1 MPCFIYTIHLPPGKS
16 PVGGTRSAYTTL
28 PRRCTQRK
36 DVDTIEFLYSIIGYP
51 LGYIM
56 WAIYEV
62 ICKNTGASIGV
73 AILVFTFIVKLAML
87 PLSIKQ
93 QKNSAKSAIFAP
105 KVREIQQK
113 YKNNQEK
120 QQQELAK
127 LQAQGYSP
135 MGGCGTMAITFLLLF
150 GVLDVVYKPM
160 THIMHMG
167 NTTQI
172 MQESYYVSMTKI
184 FVDEYGNTQELTGD
198 ALTKHDD
205 IVRDAKQIL
214 EYYNANCLS
223 DGEEPLTD
231 DVWANLD
238 STSKNM
244 VKKVIAK
251 ATITSFN
258 EDNGNDLFTESD
270 LYSLTKAEQAEVD
283 AIGDETEK
291 NEYRQTHSFSASTI
305 SAVETVQRKYGSVK
319 ATADSDSLTYT
330 QASTLQRELYAIEM
344 YGQVSEIDPS
354 ASSYS
359 LQQSDKDNMAELN
372 DKLEFLGIPLGKD
385 PASDLG
391 WPMIL
396 IPILAFVFSMAQTLI
411 SMKTMD
417 TSAAGGNSGC
427 MKATFFIMPI
437 FSIVLVFTVPAGAG
451 FYWTI
456 SYAFGILQTLLLNK
470 VYSPAKLRAQ
480 AEAEYNERMK
490 NAAKEEKR
498 KKQAEDLNAVSEY
511 EGEKLTQKE
520 INRRKLAAARKADA
534 EKYGEEYQEEDNDDD
549 T

>member
-1 MPCFIYTIHLPPGKS
+1 M
-16 PVGGTRSAYTTL
+16 
-28 PRRCTQRK
+28 
-36 DVDTIEFLYSIIGYP
+36 DTIEFLYSIIGYP

-87 PLSIKQ
+87 PLSIRQ
-93 QKNSAKSAIFAP
+93 QKNTAKSAIFAP

-127 LQAQGYSP
+127 LQQQGYSP

-167 NTTQI
+167 NTAQI

-184 FVDEYGNTQELTGD
+184 FVDEYGNTQELTGE
-198 ALTKHDD
+198 ALTKHDE

-214 EYYNANCLS
+214 EFYNANCLG
-223 DGEEPLTD
+223 DGEEPLTE

-238 STSKNM
+238 ATSKNM
-244 VKKVIAK
+244 VKKVVTK
-251 ATITSFN
+251 ATLTSFN

-291 NEYRQTHSFSASTI
+291 NEYRQAHSFSASTR

-319 ATADSDSLTYT
+319 ATADSDTLTYT

-344 YGQVSEIDPS
+344 YGQVSEIDPTAS
-354 ASSYS
+354 AYS

-372 DKLEFLGIPLGKD
+372 DKLEFRGSALCKGLQSFAALVAVAVAVDGDAAVGFLGAVACENSQILEAVKSLAASADNYAELIAGNVKNNVSVAADSVYLEVLKTKSVKHVGKVLLRCLHLCAALDVEILGK
-385 PASDLG
+385 LRY
-391 WPMIL
+391 IL
-396 IPILAFVFSMAQTLI
+396 FALVLKGSRRRLL
-411 SMKTMD
+411 
-417 TSAAGGNSGC
+417 C
-427 MKATFFIMPI
+427 M
-437 FSIVLVFTVPAGAG
+437 G
-451 FYWTI
+451 
-456 SYAFGILQTLLLNK
+456 LL
-470 VYSPAKLRAQ
+470 
-480 AEAEYNERMK
+480 
-490 NAAKEEKR
+490 
-498 KKQAEDLNAVSEY
+498 
-511 EGEKLTQKE
+511 
-520 INRRKLAAARKADA
+520 
-534 EKYGEEYQEEDNDDD
+534 
-549 T
+549 

>member
-1 MPCFIYTIHLPPGKS
+1 M
-16 PVGGTRSAYTTL
+16 
-28 PRRCTQRK
+28 
-36 DVDTIEFLYSIIGYP
+36 DTIEFLYSIIGYP
-51 LGYIM
+51 LGYIL

-87 PLSIKQ
+87 PLAIKQ

-127 LQAQGYSP
+127 LQQQGYSP

-160 THIMHMG
+160 THIKHMG

-184 FVDEYGNTQELTGD
+184 FVDEYGNTAELSGD
-198 ALTKHDD
+198 ALTKHDE

-214 EYYNANCLS
+214 EYYNANCLA
-223 DGEEPLTD
+223 DGAEPLTD
-231 DVWANLD
+231 EVWANLD

-244 VKKVIAK
+244 VKKVITK
-251 ATITSFN
+251 STLTSFG
-258 EDNGNDLFTESD
+258 EDSGNDLFTESD
-270 LYSLTKAEQAEVD
+270 LYSITKAEQSALD

-291 NEYRQTHSFSASTI
+291 NEYRAAHSFSASTR
-305 SAVETVQRKYGSVK
+305 SAVETVQRKYGTVK
-319 ATADSDSLTYT
+319 ATSDSADSLTYT
-330 QASTLQRELYAIEM
+330 QAATLQRELYAIEL
-344 YGQVSEIDPS
+344 YGQIS
-354 ASSYS
+354 ASDQTASAYN
-359 LQQSDKDNMAELN
+359 LQQADKDNMAELN

-396 IPILAFVFSMAQTLI
+396 IPILAFVFSMVQTLI

-417 TSAAGGNSGC
+417 MSAAGGNSGC

-456 SYAFGILQTLLLNK
+456 NYAFGILQTLLLNK

-498 KKQAEDLNAVSEY
+498 KRQTEDLSAVSDY

-534 EKYGEEYQEEDNDDD
+534 EKYGEEYHEDEDDD

>member
-1 MPCFIYTIHLPPGKS
+1 M
-16 PVGGTRSAYTTL
+16 
-28 PRRCTQRK
+28 RCTQRK
-36 DVDTIEFLYSIIGYP
+36 DVDTIEFLYNIIGYP
-51 LGYIM
+51 LGYIL

-62 ICKNTGASIGV
+62 ICKNTGASIGI

-87 PLSIKQ
+87 PLAIRQ

-127 LQAQGYSP
+127 LQTQGYSP

-160 THIMHMG
+160 THIKHMT

-184 FVDEYGNTQELTGD
+184 FVDEYGNTAELSGD
-198 ALTKHDD
+198 ELTKHEG

-214 EYYNANCLS
+214 EYYNANCLK
-223 DGEEPLTD
+223 DGGEPLTD
-231 DVWANLD
+231 EVWNKLD
-238 STSKNM
+238 STSKGV
-244 VKKVIAK
+244 VKSV
-251 ATITSFN
+251 ITSATVGASKSDENKDKTFA
-258 EDNGNDLFTESD
+258 DTD
-270 LYSLTKAEQAEVD
+270 LYSITKTEQEELD
-283 AIGDETEK
+283 KISDETEK
-291 NEYRQTHSFSASTI
+291 ADYRAAHSFSDATKKS
-305 SAVETVQRKYGSVK
+305 VETVQRQFGTVK
-319 ATADSDSLTYT
+319 CAGGSDSLTYT
-330 QASTLQRELYAIEM
+330 QASTLQRELYAINCFGTVAEN
-344 YGQVSEIDPS
+344 DPAIS
-354 ASSYS
+354 AYD
-359 LQQSDKDNMAELN
+359 LPQGDKDNLVELN
-372 DKLEFLGIPLGKD
+372 DKLEFLGIPLGQD
-385 PASDLG
+385 PASNLG

-396 IPILAFVFSMAQTLI
+396 IPILAFVFSMVQTLI

-417 TSAAGGNSGC
+417 MSAAGGNSGC

-456 SYAFGILQTLLLNK
+456 SYLFGILQTLLLNK
-470 VYSPAKLRAQ
+470 LYNPAKLRAE

-490 NAAKEEKR
+490 QEAKNEKKKRQAA
-498 KKQAEDLNAVSEY
+498 DLDAVSEY
-511 EGEKLTQKE
+511 KGEKLTQKE
-520 INRRKLAAARKADA
+520 INRRKLAEARKADA
-534 EKYGEEYQEEDNDDD
+534 EKYGEEYHEDEDDDD

>member
-1 MPCFIYTIHLPPGKS
+1 MDK
-16 PVGGTRSAYTTL
+16 
-28 PRRCTQRK
+28 
-36 DVDTIEFLYSIIGYP
+36 IEFLYSIIGTP
-51 LGYIM
+51 LGYIL

-87 PLSIKQ
+87 PLAIKQ

-127 LQAQGYSP
+127 LQKQGYSP

-160 THIMHMG
+160 THIKHMQ
-167 NTTQI
+167 NTTAI

-184 FVDEYGNTQELTGD
+184 FVDEYGNTEELEGD
-198 ALTKHDD
+198 DLTKHEE
-205 IVRDAKQIL
+205 IVRDAGQIL
-214 EYYNANCLS
+214 EYYNANCLK
-223 DGEEPLTD
+223 DGEEPATEA
-231 DVWANLD
+231 VWGQLD
-238 STSKNM
+238 STSKSI
-244 VKKVIAK
+244 VKKVITS

-258 EDNGNDLFTESD
+258 EDSGNDLFTESD
-270 LYSLTKAEQAEVD
+270 LYSLTKAEQEELD
-283 AIGDETEK
+283 KIGDENEK
-291 NEYRQTHSFSASTI
+291 TEYRNTHSFGSATK
-305 SAVETVQRKYGSVK
+305 SAVETVQRQFGTVK
-319 ATADSDSLTYT
+319 ATEGSDTLTYT
-330 QASTLQRELYAIEM
+330 QASTLQRELYAINR
-344 YGQVSEIDPS
+344 YGEVEESYDIS
-354 ASSYS
+354 AYE
-359 LQQSDKDNMAELN
+359 LSDTVKADLTELN

-411 SMKTMD
+411 SNKTMEMNNPG
-417 TSAAGGNSGC
+417 TNTGC
-427 MKATFFIMPI
+427 MKGTMFIMPI
-437 FSIVLVFTVPAGAG
+437 FSLFLVFTVPAGAG

-456 SYAFGILQTLLLNK
+456 SYLFGILQTLLLNK
-470 VYSPAKLRAQ
+470 LYNPAKLRAE
-480 AEAEYNERMK
+480 AEAEYNERIK
-490 NAAKEEKR
+490 NEAKEEK
-498 KKQAEDLNAVSEY
+498 KKRQAADMDAVAEY
-511 EGEKLTQKE
+511 NGEKLTQKE
-520 INRRKLAAARKADA
+520 INRRKLAEARKADA
-534 EKYGEEYQEEDNDDD
+534 EKYGEEYHEDEDDD

>member
-1 MPCFIYTIHLPPGKS
+1 M
-16 PVGGTRSAYTTL
+16 
-28 PRRCTQRK
+28 
-36 DVDTIEFLYSIIGYP
+36 DTIEFLYSIIGYP
-51 LGYIM
+51 LGYIL

-127 LQAQGYSP
+127 LQQQGYSP
-135 MGGCGTMAITFLLLF
+135 MGGCGTMVITFLLLF

-160 THIMHMG
+160 THIMHMN

-184 FVDEYGNTQELTGD
+184 FVDEWGNTAELSGD
-198 ALTKHDD
+198 ALTKHDE

-214 EYYNANCLS
+214 EYYNDNCL
-223 DGEEPLTD
+223 DNGAEPLTD
-231 DVWANLD
+231 DVWNTLD
-238 STSKNM
+238 ATSKNM
-244 VKKVIAK
+244 VKKVITS
-251 ATITSFN
+251 ATISSYN
-258 EDNGNDLFTESD
+258 EDNGNDTFLKSD
-270 LYSLTKAEQAEVD
+270 LYSLTKAEEEELKT
-283 AIGDETEK
+283 ITDENEK
-291 NEYRQTHSFSASTI
+291 TEYRQAHSFSASTK
-305 SAVETVQRKYGSVK
+305 SAVETAQRKYGSVK
-319 ATADSDSLTYT
+319 ATADSTDSLTYT
-330 QASTLQRELYAIEM
+330 QAATLQRELYAIEL
-344 YGQVSEIDPS
+344 YGQVDEAQ
-354 ASSYS
+354 ASSVYN
-359 LQQSDKDNMAELN
+359 LQQGDKDNMAELN
-372 DKLEFLGIPLGKD
+372 SKLEFLGIPLGKD

-396 IPILAFVFSMAQTLI
+396 IPILAFVFSMLQTLL

-417 TSAAGGNSGC
+417 TSAAGNNSGC

-437 FSIVLVFTVPAGAG
+437 FSVVLVFTVPAGAG

-456 SYAFGILQTLLLNK
+456 SYLFGILQTLLLNK
-470 VYSPAKLRAQ
+470 LYSPAKLRAQ

-498 KKQAEDLNAVSEY
+498 KRQAEDLNAVSEY
-511 EGEKLTQKE
+511 NGEKLTQKE

-534 EKYGEEYQEEDNDDD
+534 EKYGEEYNEDNDDD
-549 T
+549 DT

>member
-1 MPCFIYTIHLPPGKS
+1 M
-16 PVGGTRSAYTTL
+16 
-28 PRRCTQRK
+28 
-36 DVDTIEFLYSIIGYP
+36 DTIEFLYSIIGYP

-87 PLSIKQ
+87 PLSIRQ
-93 QKNSAKSAIFAP
+93 QKNTAKSAIFAP

-127 LQAQGYSP
+127 LQQQGYSP

-167 NTTQI
+167 NTAQI

-184 FVDEYGNTQELTGD
+184 FVDEYGNTQELTGE
-198 ALTKHDD
+198 ALTKHDE

-214 EYYNANCLS
+214 EFYNDNCLG
-223 DGEEPLTD
+223 DGEEPLTE

-238 STSKNM
+238 ATSKNM
-244 VKKVIAK
+244 VKKVVTK
-251 ATITSFN
+251 ATLTSFN

-270 LYSLTKAEQAEVD
+270 LYSITKAEQAEVD

-291 NEYRQTHSFSASTI
+291 NEYRQAHSFSASTR

-319 ATADSDSLTYT
+319 ATADSDTLTYT
-330 QASTLQRELYAIEM
+330 QASTLQRELYSIEM
-344 YGQVSEIDPS
+344 YGQVSKIDPTAS
-354 ASSYS
+354 AYS

-437 FSIVLVFTVPAGAG
+437 FSIVLA
-451 FYWTI
+451 
-456 SYAFGILQTLLLNK
+456 
-470 VYSPAKLRAQ
+470 RASTG
-480 AEAEYNERMK
+480 R
-490 NAAKEEKR
+490 
-498 KKQAEDLNAVSEY
+498 
-511 EGEKLTQKE
+511 
-520 INRRKLAAARKADA
+520 
-534 EKYGEEYQEEDNDDD
+534 
-549 T
+549 

>member
-1 MPCFIYTIHLPPGKS
+1 M
-16 PVGGTRSAYTTL
+16 
-28 PRRCTQRK
+28 
-36 DVDTIEFLYSIIGYP
+36 DTIEFLYSIIGYP

-87 PLSIKQ
+87 PLSIRQ
-93 QKNSAKSAIFAP
+93 QKNTAKSAIFAP

-127 LQAQGYSP
+127 LQQQGYSP

-167 NTTQI
+167 NTAQI

-184 FVDEYGNTQELTGD
+184 FVDEYGNTQELTGE
-198 ALTKHDD
+198 ALTKHDE

-214 EYYNANCLS
+214 EFYNENCLG
-223 DGEEPLTD
+223 DGEEPLTE

-238 STSKNM
+238 ATSKNM
-244 VKKVIAK
+244 VKKVVTK
-251 ATITSFN
+251 ATLTSFN

-291 NEYRQTHSFSASTI
+291 NEYRQAHSFSASTR

-319 ATADSDSLTYT
+319 ATADSDTLTYT
-330 QASTLQRELYAIEM
+330 QASTLQRELYSIEM
-344 YGQVSEIDPS
+344 YGQVSKIDPTAS
-354 ASSYS
+354 AYS

-385 PASDLG
+385 PASDIG

-498 KKQAEDLNAVSEY
+498 KRQTEDLNAVSEY

-534 EKYGEEYQEEDNDDD
+534 EKYGEEYHEDNDDD

>member
-1 MPCFIYTIHLPPGKS
+1 M
-16 PVGGTRSAYTTL
+16 
-28 PRRCTQRK
+28 
-36 DVDTIEFLYSIIGYP
+36 DTIEFLYSIIGYP
-51 LGYIM
+51 LGYIL

-127 LQAQGYSP
+127 LQQQGYSP

-160 THIMHMG
+160 THIKHMS

-184 FVDEYGNTQELTGD
+184 FVDEWGNTAELSGD
-198 ALTKHDD
+198 ALTKHDE

-214 EYYNANCLS
+214 EYYNANCL
-223 DGEEPLTD
+223 DNDAEPLTD
-231 DVWANLD
+231 DVWNTLD
-238 STSKNM
+238 ATSKNM
-244 VKKVIAK
+244 VKKVITK
-251 ATITSFN
+251 ATISSYT
-258 EDNGNDLFTESD
+258 EDSGNDTFVKSD
-270 LYSLTKAEQAEVD
+270 LYSMTKAEEEEVNKI
-283 AIGDETEK
+283 ADENEK
-291 NEYRQTHSFSASTI
+291 NEYRQSHSFSASTR
-305 SAVETVQRKYGSVK
+305 SAVETTQRKYGTVK
-319 ATADSDSLTYT
+319 ATADSTDSLTYT
-330 QASTLQRELYAIEM
+330 QATTLQRELYAIEL
-344 YGQVSEIDPS
+344 YGQVDVEQ
-354 ASSYS
+354 ASSVYN
-359 LQQSDKDNMAELN
+359 LQQGDKDNMAELN
-372 DKLEFLGIPLGKD
+372 EKLEFLGIPLGKD

-396 IPILAFVFSMAQTLI
+396 IPILAFVFSMLQTLL

-417 TSAAGGNSGC
+417 NSAAGSNSGC

-437 FSIVLVFTVPAGAG
+437 FSVVLVFTVPAGAG

-456 SYAFGILQTLLLNK
+456 SYLFGILQTLLLNK
-470 VYSPAKLRAQ
+470 LYSPAKLRAE

-498 KKQAEDLNAVSEY
+498 KRQSEDLNAVSDY
-511 EGEKLTQKE
+511 NGEKLTQKE

-534 EKYGEEYQEEDNDDD
+534 EKYGEEYTEDNDDD
-549 T
+549 DT

>member
-1 MPCFIYTIHLPPGKS
+1 M
-16 PVGGTRSAYTTL
+16 
-28 PRRCTQRK
+28 
-36 DVDTIEFLYSIIGYP
+36 DTIEFLYSIIGYP

-87 PLSIKQ
+87 PLSIRQ
-93 QKNSAKSAIFAP
+93 QKNTAKSAIFAP

-127 LQAQGYSP
+127 LQQQGYSP

-167 NTTQI
+167 NTAQI

-184 FVDEYGNTQELTGD
+184 FVDEYGNTQELTGE
-198 ALTKHDD
+198 ALTKHDE

-214 EYYNANCLS
+214 EFYNDNCLG
-223 DGEEPLTD
+223 DGEEPLTE

-238 STSKNM
+238 ATSKNM
-244 VKKVIAK
+244 VKKVVTK
-251 ATITSFN
+251 ATLTSFN

-291 NEYRQTHSFSASTI
+291 NEYRQAHSFSASTR

-319 ATADSDSLTYT
+319 ATADSDTLTYT
-330 QASTLQRELYAIEM
+330 QASTLQRELYSIEM
-344 YGQVSEIDPS
+344 YGQVSEIDPTAS
-354 ASSYS
+354 AYS

-385 PASDLG
+385 PASALG

-437 FSIVLVFTVPAGAG
+437 FSLSLIH
-451 FYWTI
+451 I
-456 SYAFGILQTLLLNK
+456 
-470 VYSPAKLRAQ
+470 
-480 AEAEYNERMK
+480 
-490 NAAKEEKR
+490 
-498 KKQAEDLNAVSEY
+498 
-511 EGEKLTQKE
+511 
-520 INRRKLAAARKADA
+520 
-534 EKYGEEYQEEDNDDD
+534 
-549 T
+549 

>member
-1 MPCFIYTIHLPPGKS
+1 M
-16 PVGGTRSAYTTL
+16 
-28 PRRCTQRK
+28 
-36 DVDTIEFLYSIIGYP
+36 DTIEFLYSIIGYP

-87 PLSIKQ
+87 PLSIRQ
-93 QKNSAKSAIFAP
+93 QKNTAKSAIFAP

-127 LQAQGYSP
+127 LQQQGYSP

-167 NTTQI
+167 NTAQI

-184 FVDEYGNTQELTGD
+184 FVDEYGNTQELTGE
-198 ALTKHDD
+198 ALTKHDE

-214 EYYNANCLS
+214 EFYNENCLG
-223 DGEEPLTD
+223 DGEEPLTE

-238 STSKNM
+238 ATSKNM
-244 VKKVIAK
+244 VKKVVTK
-251 ATITSFN
+251 ATLTSFN

-270 LYSLTKAEQAEVD
+270 LYSITKAEQAEVD

-291 NEYRQTHSFSASTI
+291 NEYRQAHSFSASTR

-319 ATADSDSLTYT
+319 ATADSDTLTYT
-330 QASTLQRELYAIEM
+330 QASTLQRELYSIEM
-344 YGQVSEIDPS
+344 YGQVSEIDPTAS
-354 ASSYS
+354 AYS

-411 SMKTMD
+411 SM
-417 TSAAGGNSGC
+417 
-427 MKATFFIMPI
+427 
-437 FSIVLVFTVPAGAG
+437 
-451 FYWTI
+451 
-456 SYAFGILQTLLLNK
+456 
-470 VYSPAKLRAQ
+470 
-480 AEAEYNERMK
+480 
-490 NAAKEEKR
+490 
-498 KKQAEDLNAVSEY
+498 
-511 EGEKLTQKE
+511 
-520 INRRKLAAARKADA
+520 
-534 EKYGEEYQEEDNDDD
+534 
-549 T
+549 

>member
-1 MPCFIYTIHLPPGKS
+1 M
-16 PVGGTRSAYTTL
+16 
-28 PRRCTQRK
+28 
-36 DVDTIEFLYSIIGYP
+36 DTIEFLYSIIGYP

-62 ICKNTGASIGV
+62 ICKNTGASIG
-73 AILVFTFIVKLAML
+73 LVFTFIVKLAML
-87 PLSIKQ
+87 PLSIRQ
-93 QKNSAKSAIFAP
+93 QKNTAKSAIFAP

-127 LQAQGYSP
+127 LQQQGYSP

-167 NTTQI
+167 NTAQI

-184 FVDEYGNTQELTGD
+184 FVDEYGNTQELTG
-198 ALTKHDD
+198 
-205 IVRDAKQIL
+205 
-214 EYYNANCLS
+214 
-223 DGEEPLTD
+223 EEPLTE

-238 STSKNM
+238 ATSKNM
-244 VKKVIAK
+244 VKKVVTK
-251 ATITSFN
+251 ATLTSFN

-291 NEYRQTHSFSASTI
+291 NEYRQAHSFSASTR

-319 ATADSDSLTYT
+319 ATADSDTLTYT
-330 QASTLQRELYAIEM
+330 QASTLQRELYSIEM
-344 YGQVSEIDPS
+344 YGQVSEIDPTAS
-354 ASSYS
+354 AYS

-498 KKQAEDLNAVSEY
+498 KRQTEDLNAVSEY

-534 EKYGEEYQEEDNDDD
+534 EKYGEEYHEDNDDD

>member
-1 MPCFIYTIHLPPGKS
+1 MFHIYHSFAAGKTPGRRNTQRIHHS
-16 PVGGTRSAYTTL
+16 L

-36 DVDTIEFLYSIIGYP
+36 DVDTIEFLYNIIGTP
-51 LGYIM
+51 LGYIL
-56 WAIYEV
+56 WGIYEV

-87 PLSIKQ
+87 PLAIKQ

-127 LQAQGYSP
+127 LQKQGYSP

-160 THIMHMG
+160 THIKHMQ
-167 NTTQI
+167 NTTAI

-184 FVDEYGNTQELTGD
+184 FVDEYGNTAELEGD
-198 ALTKHDD
+198 ALTKHND

-214 EYYNANCLS
+214 EYYNANCLKE
-223 DGEEPLTD
+223 GEEPLTE
-231 DVWANLD
+231 DVWSKLD
-238 STSKNM
+238 STSKDM
-244 VKKVIAK
+244 VKKVITSATVSASK
-251 ATITSFN
+251 ADEN
-258 EDNGNDLFTESD
+258 KEKLFTDSD
-270 LYSLTKAEQAEVD
+270 LYTITKAEQEELD
-283 AIGDETEK
+283 KIGDETQK
-291 NEYRQTHSFSASTI
+291 TEYTNAHSFSKSTK
-305 SAVETVQRKYGSVK
+305 SAVETVQRQFGTVK
-319 ATADSDSLTYT
+319 GTADSESLTYT
-330 QASTLQRELYAIEM
+330 QAATLQRELYAINC
-344 YGQVSEIDPS
+344 YGEVAATGDTS
-354 ASSYS
+354 AYN
-359 LQQSDKDNMAELN
+359 LLSDAAKSDLAELN

-411 SMKTMD
+411 STKTMEMN
-417 TSAAGGNSGC
+417 TPGQNAGC
-427 MKATFFIMPI
+427 MKGTMFIMPI
-437 FSIVLVFTVPAGAG
+437 FSVVLVFTVPAGAG

-456 SYAFGILQTLLLNK
+456 SYLFGILQTLLLNK
-470 VYSPAKLRAQ
+470 LYNPEKLRAV

-490 NAAKEEKR
+490 QEAKEEK
-498 KKQAEDLNAVSEY
+498 KKRQAADMEAVAEY
-511 EGEKLTQKE
+511 KGEKLTQKE
-520 INRRKLAAARKADA
+520 INRRKLAEARKADA
-534 EKYGEEYQEEDNDDD
+534 EKYGEEYHEDEDDD
-549 T
+549 I

>member
-1 MPCFIYTIHLPPGKS
+1 MRRVIIYPTKDAGVY
-16 PVGGTRSAYTTL
+16 PVGRTKQRAHRSL
-28 PRRCTQRK
+28 PQRCTRRK

-167 NTTQI
+167 NTAQI

-214 EYYNANCLS
+214 EYYNANCLA

-231 DVWANLD
+231 DVWTKLD

-244 VKKVIAK
+244 VKKVITK
-251 ATITSFN
+251 ATLTSFN

-291 NEYRQTHSFSASTI
+291 NEYRQAHSFSAATR

-319 ATADSDSLTYT
+319 ATADSDTLT
-330 QASTLQRELYAIEM
+330 
-344 YGQVSEIDPS
+344 
-354 ASSYS
+354 
-359 LQQSDKDNMAELN
+359 
-372 DKLEFLGIPLGKD
+372 
-385 PASDLG
+385 
-391 WPMIL
+391 
-396 IPILAFVFSMAQTLI
+396 
-411 SMKTMD
+411 
-417 TSAAGGNSGC
+417 
-427 MKATFFIMPI
+427 
-437 FSIVLVFTVPAGAG
+437 
-451 FYWTI
+451 
-456 SYAFGILQTLLLNK
+456 
-470 VYSPAKLRAQ
+470 
-480 AEAEYNERMK
+480 
-490 NAAKEEKR
+490 
-498 KKQAEDLNAVSEY
+498 
-511 EGEKLTQKE
+511 
-520 INRRKLAAARKADA
+520 
-534 EKYGEEYQEEDNDDD
+534 
-549 T
+549 

>member
-1 MPCFIYTIHLPPGKS
+1 M
-16 PVGGTRSAYTTL
+16 
-28 PRRCTQRK
+28 
-36 DVDTIEFLYSIIGYP
+36 DTIEFLYSIIGYP

-87 PLSIKQ
+87 PLSIRQ
-93 QKNSAKSAIFAP
+93 QKNTAKSAIFAP

-127 LQAQGYSP
+127 LQQQGYSP

-167 NTTQI
+167 NTAQI

-184 FVDEYGNTQELTGD
+184 FVDEYGNTQELTGE
-198 ALTKHDD
+198 ALTKHDE

-214 EYYNANCLS
+214 EFYNENCLG
-223 DGEEPLTD
+223 DGEEPLTE

-238 STSKNM
+238 ATSKNM
-244 VKKVIAK
+244 VKKVVTK
-251 ATITSFN
+251 ATLTSFN

-291 NEYRQTHSFSASTI
+291 NEYRQAHSFSASTR

-319 ATADSDSLTYT
+319 ATADSDTLTYT
-330 QASTLQRELYAIEM
+330 QASTLQRELYSIEM
-344 YGQVSEIDPS
+344 YGQVSEIDPTAS
-354 ASSYS
+354 AYS

-498 KKQAEDLNAVSEY
+498 KRQTEISTQFPSMKARSSPRRRSTAESSQPQERLTLRSTARNIMRITTTIPDVSQ
-511 EGEKLTQKE
+511 EGE
-520 INRRKLAAARKADA
+520 I
-534 EKYGEEYQEEDNDDD
+534 
-549 T
+549 

>member
-1 MPCFIYTIHLPPGKS
+1 M
-16 PVGGTRSAYTTL
+16 
-28 PRRCTQRK
+28 
-36 DVDTIEFLYSIIGYP
+36 DTIEFLYSIIGYP

-87 PLSIKQ
+87 PLSIRQ
-93 QKNSAKSAIFAP
+93 QKNTAKSAIFAP

-127 LQAQGYSP
+127 LQQQGYSP

-167 NTTQI
+167 NTAQI

-184 FVDEYGNTQELTGD
+184 FVDEYGNTQELTGE
-198 ALTKHDD
+198 ALTKHDE

-214 EYYNANCLS
+214 EFYNDNCLG
-223 DGEEPLTD
+223 DGEEPLTE

-238 STSKNM
+238 ATSKNM
-244 VKKVIAK
+244 VKKVVTK
-251 ATITSFN
+251 ATLTSFN

-291 NEYRQTHSFSASTI
+291 NEYRQAHSFSASTR

-319 ATADSDSLTYT
+319 ATADSDTLTYT
-330 QASTLQRELYAIEM
+330 QASTLQRELYSIEM
-344 YGQVSEIDPS
+344 YGQVSEIDPTAS
-354 ASSYS
+354 AYS

-411 SMKTMD
+411 SMKFRLHEGYVLHH
-417 TSAAGGNSGC
+417 AYLLHRAGIYRTCRRG
-427 MKATFFIMPI
+427 
-437 FSIVLVFTVPAGAG
+437 
-451 FYWTI
+451 
-456 SYAFGILQTLLLNK
+456 LLLDDK
-470 VYSPAKLRAQ
+470 LCVRYPANIAAQ
-480 AEAEYNERMK
+480 
-490 NAAKEEKR
+490 
-498 KKQAEDLNAVSEY
+498 
-511 EGEKLTQKE
+511 
-520 INRRKLAAARKADA
+520 
-534 EKYGEEYQEEDNDDD
+534 
-549 T
+549 